1 MKVTCIDK
9 EIETYIKSIKVEVE
23 GEIYNID
30 LTYDRGS
37 YSFTFIDNEGG
48 AIEMPEWADKYDN
61 ATRSLDYD
69 LDCASGMWEYCP
81 AIPKEM
87 EIEL

>member
-9 EIETYIKSIKVEVE
+9 EIETYVKSIQVEVE

-37 YSFTFIDNEGG
+37 YSFTFIDNEGK

-69 LDCASGMWEYCP
+69 LDVASGVWEYCP

-87 EIEL
+87 EIAL

>member
-9 EIETYIKSIKVEVE
+9 EIETYIKSIQVEVE
-23 GEIYNID
+23 GETYNID
-30 LTYDRGS
+30 LTYDRGN
-37 YSFTFIDNEGG
+37 YSFTFIDNEGK

-69 LDCASGMWEYCP
+69 LDVASGMWEFCP
-81 AIPKEM
+81 AIPSEM
-87 EIEL
+87 EVTV

>member
-1 MKVTCIDK
+1 MKVTCMDK
-9 EIETYIKSIKVEVE
+9 EIETYIKSIQVEVE
-23 GEIYNID
+23 GEIYNVD

-37 YSFTFIDNEGG
+37 YSFTFIDDEGK

-69 LDCASGMWEYCP
+69 LDEMSGNWEYTRD
-81 AIPKEM
+81 IMKESV
-87 EIEL
+87 